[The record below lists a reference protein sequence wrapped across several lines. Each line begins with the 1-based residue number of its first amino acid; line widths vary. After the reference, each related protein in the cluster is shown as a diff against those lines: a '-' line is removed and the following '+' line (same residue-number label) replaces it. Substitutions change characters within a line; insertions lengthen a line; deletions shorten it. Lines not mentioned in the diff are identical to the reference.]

1 MAKILLNFRGG
12 FPGLCEGFEA
22 LGHEVIENLWTP
34 DTATLGGA
42 ALCVA
47 DFVDSARKVRR
58 TLGLKKLLASARIPF
73 IALNRDAPFNRGIHP
88 TRLAVMAWLKPFDGY
103 ASHTMQA
110 AAKFSARTL
119 YCPNAARASVYR
131 VTDAELA
138 AMRGPG
144 QCIWD
149 VSFLGNLNEK
159 RYREHARRAEFLHV
173 LYARLEAMKLKVLF
187 RDSTGLADAD
197 QLDIIKKSRVNLST
211 IAACDAGAEPSWGL
225 PERCYGVP
233 ACGGFLLSDRR
244 RHAPEDFAPDER
256 AEYDGPE
263 DCVEKIRHFLAHSDE
278 ARAVAERARTRV
290 ARDHGYRNRAER
302 LLDFARHAG

>member
-12 FPGLCEGFEA
+12 FPGLREGFEA

-34 DTATLGGA
+34 DAATLGGA

-58 TLGLKKLLASARIPF
+58 TLGMKKRLAGARVPF
-73 IALNRDAPFNRGIHP
+73 IALNRDAPFNRGVHP

-110 AAKFSARTL
+110 AEKYSARTL
-119 YCPNAARASVYR
+119 YCPNAARETVYR
-131 VTDAELA
+131 VTDAELV
-138 AMRGPG
+138 AMRDPG
-144 QCIWD
+144 RYHRD
-149 VSFLGNLNEK
+149 VSFVGNLDTR

-173 LYARLEAMKLKVLF
+173 LAGRLETMGLNVLF
-187 RDSTGLADAD
+187 RNSAGMTEAE
-197 QLDIIKKSRVNLST
+197 QLDSVRTSRINLST
-211 IAACDAGAEPSWGL
+211 VAACDAGTEPSWGL

-244 RHAPEDFAPDER
+244 RHAPEDFADDER
-256 AEYDGPE
+256 AEYGDLE
-263 DCVEKIRHFLAHSDE
+263 DCVSRIRHFLERLDQ
-278 ARAVAERARTRV
+278 ARGIAERARTRV